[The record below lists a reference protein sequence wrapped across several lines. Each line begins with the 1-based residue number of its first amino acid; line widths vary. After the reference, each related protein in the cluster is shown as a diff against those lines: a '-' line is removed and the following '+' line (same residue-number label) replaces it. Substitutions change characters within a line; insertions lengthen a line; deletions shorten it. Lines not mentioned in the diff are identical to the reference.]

1 MNKLKIFILLALV
14 VSMVSCKHK
23 PKPSNKPVATDT
35 TQIAPVNVSQAD
47 MVLLN
52 TLKKSV
58 AQQDTFNKVE
68 IKFNID
74 FRSETQSHSGS
85 GTIRMIK
92 DSLIWISISA
102 LGIEAGRALMTPD
115 SVKFIFKLK
124 NKYFAGD
131 YSYLRRFLPVD
142 VDFNIMQ
149 SIFLDQF
156 FIFPKNDLALLDYF
170 FPTQDGET
178 ITISTRGRDEYQQR
192 FGINNTVVFD
202 NSIKKMTENTA
213 LFASN
218 GKGLTISYSDYKDFT
233 YHNLPSKVSFNG
245 VGTDFTAVFTYQK
258 VTFGKKMTVNFSIP
272 NNYKPFEF

>member
-1 MNKLKIFILLALV
+1 MNKLKIFLLLALV

-23 PKPSNKPVATDT
+23 PKPSNKLVAIDT

-131 YSYLRRFLPVD
+131 YSYLRRFLPVRRIAELCAL
-142 VDFNIMQ
+142 NWQ
-149 SIFLDQF
+149 SICCRVLRVRRARRRSGHGA
-156 FIFPKNDLALLDYF
+156 P
-170 FPTQDGET
+170 P
-178 ITISTRGRDEYQQR
+178 GRRSPRLFQR
-192 FGINNTVVFD
+192 RI
-202 NSIKKMTENTA
+202 
-213 LFASN
+213 
-218 GKGLTISYSDYKDFT
+218 
-233 YHNLPSKVSFNG
+233 
-245 VGTDFTAVFTYQK
+245 
-258 VTFGKKMTVNFSIP
+258 
-272 NNYKPFEF
+272 